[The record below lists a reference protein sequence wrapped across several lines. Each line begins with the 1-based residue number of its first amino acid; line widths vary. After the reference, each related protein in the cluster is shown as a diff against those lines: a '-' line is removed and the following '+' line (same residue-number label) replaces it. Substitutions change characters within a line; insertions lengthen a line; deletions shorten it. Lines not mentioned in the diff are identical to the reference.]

1 LNIIKDIEEESEIEE
16 AEDLGEEESKTSPAP
31 A

>member
-1 LNIIKDIEEESEIEE
+1 LNVKEIEEESEIEE
-16 AEDLGEEESKTSPAP
+16 AEDFGEEESKTSPAP